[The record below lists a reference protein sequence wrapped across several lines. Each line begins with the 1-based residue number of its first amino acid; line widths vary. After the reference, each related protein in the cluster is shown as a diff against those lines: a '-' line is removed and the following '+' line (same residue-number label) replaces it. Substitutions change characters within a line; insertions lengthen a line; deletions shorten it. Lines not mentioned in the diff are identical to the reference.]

1 MKVSPAAIYFFDAKS
16 LRSLLVLCLSYRKKR
31 CEFFL
36 DTALIIFCL
45 VVSFL
50 HPSAPYSRINSV
62 HTFTSY

>member
-16 LRSLLVLCLSYRKKR
+16 LRSLQVHCLNYKKAVQSFR
-31 CEFFL
+31 S
-36 DTALIIFCL
+36 DTALIIICS

-50 HPSAPYSRINSV
+50 HPTAPHSRINSV